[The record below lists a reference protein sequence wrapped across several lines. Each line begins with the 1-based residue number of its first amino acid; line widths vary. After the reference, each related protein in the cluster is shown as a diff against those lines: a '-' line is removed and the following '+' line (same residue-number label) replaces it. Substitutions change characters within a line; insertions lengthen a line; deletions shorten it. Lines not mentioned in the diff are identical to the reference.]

1 MATSRFEASPLI
13 FRLFMCE
20 EESGTIQNKI
30 TLCSL
35 LHSCS
40 EWENH
45 YKYENSNSHILD
57 VRIATTII
65 IISLTYQYVA
75 NHVVAVLSITKRAR
89 EDNQNHCC
97 QKQSM

>member
-1 MATSRFEASPLI
+1 MTTSRFEASSLI

-20 EESGTIQNKI
+20 EESGKIQNKI
-30 TLCSL
+30 THCSL
-35 LHSCS
+35 LHSCG

-45 YKYENSNSHILD
+45 HKYENSNSHIILD
-57 VRIATTII
+57 VRIATTI

-89 EDNQNHCC
+89 EDNQKHCC